1 MIGVFGGS
9 FNPVH
14 IGHLIIAE
22 FVREHFHLEKVLFV
36 PAKNPPHKESVDNQ
50 TSQHRYNMVQIAI
63 TDNTFF
69 DVSSIELNRDGPSYT
84 SDTLQELKSLCPGKK
99 LYFICGADSIVNIKT
114 WHSIGSIFENAD
126 MIVVNRPDVNK
137 ADVKNISEW
146 LIDRYNASIRFYD
159 MPGIEISST
168 IIRKRIKDGL
178 SVRYMVPERVLKY
191 IQLHGLY

>member
-1 MIGVFGGS
+1 VIGVFGGS